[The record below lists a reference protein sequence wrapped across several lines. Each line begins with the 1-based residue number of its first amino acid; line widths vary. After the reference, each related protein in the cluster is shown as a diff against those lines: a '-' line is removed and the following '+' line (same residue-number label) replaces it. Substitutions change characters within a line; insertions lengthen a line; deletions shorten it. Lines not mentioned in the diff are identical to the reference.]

1 MTIGTTLEEVLAM
14 AHRNSG
20 RSKRFSTAAAPGR
33 YHALVWLDSRQARGT
48 YVSRDDSE
56 AGAGRRVDPPRPLP
70 IEAAKTPTE
79 RAADAPAVY
88 RDLAEACDKAKA
100 VLLMG
105 PSTAKEDFLRYLHQ
119 HSPATL
125 ELVSGAAGDA
135 PSPTR

>member
-1 MTIGTTLEEVLAM
+1 M
-14 AHRNSG
+14 AHKNSA

-56 AGAGRRVDPPRPLP
+56 AGTVRRVDPPCQLH
-70 IEAAKTPTE
+70 IEAARTSSERAASE

-125 ELVSGAAGDA
+125 ELVSGAEGDA